1 MELLANSNGGD
12 LNEVLPKEAPGTLAT
27 LNSDLHV
34 LSGDELLTTPILP
47 PPPPLSPPSLPPI
60 INGSVTDE
68 CLNFNGITEDQLG
81 VEDQKN
87 EEITETV
94 LEEGDQQDLMVTAQ
108 PVPVD
113 TEIEK
118 DSLLHDLLGSEP
130 GKLLVIESSNII
142 MENDNQS
149 AAKPP
154 SPKEV
159 PEAPEVIKE
168 SKEEM
173 EDTVTKGMDEIKE
186 VVPVAAILLIPPTLN
201 SVTVTPEA
209 EDEEMEVQS
218 EHNEILQQS
227 STSKE
232 SDLSGDSHIMSSLSE
247 PDINAHQIPTTSSL
261 LVTDQLDVPDVL
273 ETVKDL
279 SPPHE
284 EVIPAPSGV
293 ASFSLSS
300 VNIPDNALNA
310 PVNML
315 TRNFPRRHRH
325 VHRAAVYAMHP
336 YHRATCRGGAGVSVA
351 KTLELI
357 KAVLQ
362 TSFNQELKKLCD
374 DYLQIFSIAAANI
387 NDNTNDTIPDSTLK
401 ILVMKMLEE
410 AQQGYQNGKWEFP
423 SVQLPKNDRVSDS
436 KGPPMSTKKVRS
448 EKEPRQYS
456 SNKRRKM
463 TEKAVDSS
471 RAPWR
476 WSLDKRRLNP
486 GKYVCDGD
494 DKTWLYDN
502 KHLPVHGGKAFL
514 LIYDEVES
522 LVRTE
527 DSYRDNVDILKS
539 VQKLQRFSVPQF
551 MEKKMKDFVRNV
563 QGYFAQESA
572 AAAAATAAAT
582 LPTTNPVQEDNGD
595 K

>member
-27 LNSDLHV
+27 LNS
-34 LSGDELLTTPILP
+34 
-47 PPPPLSPPSLPPI
+47 
-60 INGSVTDE
+60 
-68 CLNFNGITEDQLG
+68 
-81 VEDQKN
+81 
-87 EEITETV
+87 
-94 LEEGDQQDLMVTAQ
+94 
-108 PVPVD
+108 
-113 TEIEK
+113 
-118 DSLLHDLLGSEP
+118 
-130 GKLLVIESSNII
+130 II

-227 STSKE
+227 K
-232 SDLSGDSHIMSSLSE
+232 

-310 PVNML
+310 VSFNIGTGSDAYSNICTGSTGFDAYYNIGTGSDTYYNISTGTVAYSNIGTGSDAYSNIGTGSNTYFNTGTGSDTCYNIDAGSGAYSNIDTGSNAYYNIGTGSNAYYNIGPGPDAYSNPVNML

>member
-486 GKYVCDGD
+486 GKVSEGPLNVC
-494 DKTWLYDN
+494 
-502 KHLPVHGGKAFL
+502 VC
-514 LIYDEVES
+514 VC
-522 LVRTE
+522 V
-527 DSYRDNVDILKS
+527 DNVDILKS